1 MSNFDE
7 TGRAEQV
14 EQDQVGR
21 PAERAEQLRDGDG
34 ADSDMLLTDGE
45 TSWRETRAE
54 ATDRTTTRSTE
65 AGADDATDGTTGAV
79 DPGPRGGSG
88 NASITEESSGDRAS
102 DWQVNAEGTVRHAA
116 GNTGANSAA
125 MDDERAAE
133 DFETR
138 IGEETVNIESGQD
151 NGLNE

>member
-7 TGRAEQV
+7 TGEAQQV

-21 PAERAEQLRDGDG
+21 PAERAEQLRRGRD
-34 ADSDMLLTDGE
+34 ADTEMLMTDG
-45 TSWRETRAE
+45 
-54 ATDRTTTRSTE
+54 
-65 AGADDATDGTTGAV
+65 GAADENAGAV
-79 DPGPRGGSG
+79 DAGRPGGSG
-88 NASITEESSGDRAS
+88 NASITEESSGGRGS

-125 MDDERAAE
+125 MDDKQAAE

-138 IGEETVNIESGQD
+138 IGEETVAIESGQD

>member
-7 TGRAEQV
+7 TGEAEQV

-21 PAERAEQLRDGDG
+21 PAERAQQLRQGRD
-34 ADSDMLLTDGE
+34 ADSEMLMTDG
-45 TSWRETRAE
+45 
-54 ATDRTTTRSTE
+54 
-65 AGADDATDGTTGAV
+65 GAADENAGAV
-79 DPGPRGGSG
+79 DAAQPGGSG
-88 NASITEESSGDRAS
+88 NASITEESSADRAS

-125 MDDERAAE
+125 MDDRRAAE

-138 IGEETVNIESGQD
+138 IGEDTVNIESGAD

>member
-7 TGRAEQV
+7 TGEPQQV

-21 PAERAEQLRDGDG
+21 PAERAGELRHGREADEERLMTEGG
-34 ADSDMLLTDGE
+34 A
-45 TSWRETRAE
+45 
-54 ATDRTTTRSTE
+54 
-65 AGADDATDGTTGAV
+65 ADENVAAV
-79 DPGPRGGSG
+79 DAGRSGGSG
-88 NASITEESSGDRAS
+88 NRSITEESSGDRAD

-125 MDDERAAE
+125 MDDKRAAE
-133 DFETR
+133 DFETL

>member
-7 TGRAEQV
+7 TGEAQQV

-21 PAERAEQLRDGDG
+21 PAERAEQLRQGRD
-34 ADSDMLLTDGE
+34 ADTEMLMTDG
-45 TSWRETRAE
+45 
-54 ATDRTTTRSTE
+54 
-65 AGADDATDGTTGAV
+65 GAADENSGAV
-79 DPGPRGGSG
+79 DAARPGGSG

-125 MDDERAAE
+125 IDDKRAAE

-138 IGEETVNIESGQD
+138 IGEETVGIESGQD

>member
-1 MSNFDE
+1 VSNFDE
-7 TGRAEQV
+7 TGEAEQV

-21 PAERAEQLRDGDG
+21 PAERAEQLRQGRD
-34 ADSDMLLTDGE
+34 ADSEMLMTDGG
-45 TSWRETRAE
+45 
-54 ATDRTTTRSTE
+54 
-65 AGADDATDGTTGAV
+65 AGDENTGAV
-79 DPGPRGGSG
+79 DAARPGGSG
-88 NASITEESSGDRAS
+88 NASITEESSADRAS

-125 MDDERAAE
+125 MDDRRAAE

-138 IGEETVNIESGQD
+138 IGEDTVNIESGAD

>member
-1 MSNFDE
+1 VSNFDE
-7 TGRAEQV
+7 TGEAEQV

-21 PAERAEQLRDGDG
+21 PAERAEQLRQGRD
-34 ADSDMLLTDGE
+34 ADSEMLMTDG
-45 TSWRETRAE
+45 
-54 ATDRTTTRSTE
+54 
-65 AGADDATDGTTGAV
+65 GAADENAGAV
-79 DPGPRGGSG
+79 DPAQPGGSG
-88 NASITEESSGDRAS
+88 NASITEESSADRAT

-125 MDDERAAE
+125 TDDRRAAE

-138 IGEETVNIESGQD
+138 LGEDTVNIESGAD